1 MEVYKAI
8 ASIIGE
14 MSTEG
19 ISKGSKN
26 QQQGFMFR
34 GIDAVYNALAP
45 KLAKHNLMI
54 LPRVLSRSVT
64 EKQTRNGGTL
74 FYVVCDCEFD
84 FVSAVDGSKHT
95 VKVFGEAM
103 DSGDKATNKAM
114 SIALKYAAF
123 QTFFIPTEANT
134 QDPDASCHDVV
145 NQAPAF
151 NPQECLTKFTQLASG
166 ADIKTLQGEF
176 KKAWTSLAN
185 TPQQAKAKEV
195 YDLRKSELETP
206 QA

>member
-8 ASIIGE
+8 AEIIGE
-14 MSTEG
+14 MSVEG

-45 KLAKHNLMI
+45 KLAKHKLMI
-54 LPRVLSRSVT
+54 LPRVLSRQVT
-64 EKQTRNGGTL
+64 EKQTQRGGTL
-74 FYVVCDCEFD
+74 FYVVCECEFD
-84 FVSAVDGSKHT
+84 FVSAIDGSKHT

-123 QTFFIPTEANT
+123 QTFFIPTEATT
-134 QDPDASCHDVV
+134 QDPDATCHDVV
-145 NQAPAF
+145 S
-151 NPQECLTKFTQLASG
+151 LISG
-166 ADIKTLQGEF
+166 AQVDQIKSAIESKGYTVDGALGVFGLADLSEIQTNSFNSFMNSVNNWE
-176 KKAWTSLAN
+176 KAN
-185 TPQQAKAKEV
+185 
-195 YDLRKSELETP
+195 
-206 QA
+206 